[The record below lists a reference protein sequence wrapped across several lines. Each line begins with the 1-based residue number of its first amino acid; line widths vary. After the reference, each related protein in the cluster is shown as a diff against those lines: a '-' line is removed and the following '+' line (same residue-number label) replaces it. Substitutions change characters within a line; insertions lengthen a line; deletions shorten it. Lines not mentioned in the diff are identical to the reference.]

1 MYPDATVD
9 AVQTNQPVPRA
20 RGATMNWRSWASE
33 VFSCSFIFFLLVGW
47 DYLTGKT
54 THLGAHV
61 YIWLPIVVVASS
73 MGGVGFKEL
82 DRIGYRKA
90 KHQLLA
96 IFIAL
101 LVAPLILLF
110 ICRNFLHWGI
120 ALLNHTYLYFVIPF
134 LVLWAA
140 IFPLS
145 LYLNRKNNKSLSQ
158 TTMPNAS

>member
-1 MYPDATVD
+1 
-9 AVQTNQPVPRA
+9 
-20 RGATMNWRSWASE
+20 
-33 VFSCSFIFFLLVGW
+33 
-47 DYLTGKT
+47 
-54 THLGAHV
+54 
-61 YIWLPIVVVASS
+61 

-96 IFIAL
+96 FFIAL

-120 ALLNHTYLYFVIPF
+120 AKLDHTYLHFVIPF

-145 LYLNRKNNKSLSQ
+145 LYLNRKRNKSLSRLNV
-158 TTMPNAS
+158 PNAG